1 MSGRH
6 RSLPSWMAKK
16 EEKSQEK
23 KPLKRKRKAA
33 RSAFYCM
40 NEQELVEAAVSYFTN
55 GSCEDLTLVTRQQV
69 GKQKAVDTVKKMGK
83 STNSQL
89 TANPV
94 AAEESPSDCTE
105 DLDMTYVSETD
116 LDITEVETLLYT
128 SSPQQQTP
136 EGQRSGTVENVEAG
150 KTNEPPQTAAEDS
163 DALRLVREIFFS

>member
-1 MSGRH
+1 MSERH
-6 RSLPSWMAKK
+6 RSLPAWMAKK

-55 GSCEDLTLVTRQQV
+55 GSCEELTLVTHQQ

-89 TANPV
+89 AANPV

-105 DLDMTYVSETD
+105 DLDMTYVSESD
-116 LDITEVETLLYT
+116 LDITKVETLPYT
-128 SSPQQQTP
+128 SSPQHQTS
-136 EGQRSGTVENVEAG
+136 ERRHSGTVEDVEAG
-150 KTNEPPQTAAEDS
+150 KTREPPQTAAEDS

>member
-55 GSCEDLTLVTRQQV
+55 GSCEDLTLVTRQQ